1 MLKFKMFIDICI
13 LFLNNH
19 CFSTFFFPFLLS
31 KSFVDRSITNIY
43 IYIYDKKAR
52 NDASRNVLVWN
63 MQREESAANVTD
75 SGFSSGSIR
84 QNYMAH
90 QNPKAE
96 DVGLWRSNKLSTK
109 KSSLRASWE
118 RYEKY
123 RKYGS
128 KHEI

>member
-1 MLKFKMFIDICI
+1 
-13 LFLNNH
+13 
-19 CFSTFFFPFLLS
+19 
-31 KSFVDRSITNIY
+31 
-43 IYIYDKKAR
+43 
-52 NDASRNVLVWN
+52 
-63 MQREESAANVTD
+63 MQREECAANLTD
-75 SGFSSGSIR
+75 SGFSSASIR

-96 DVGLWRSNKLSTK
+96 DVGPGRSGKLSTK

-123 RKYGS
+123 RKSGR